1 MSEPNGS
8 GRRARIVELLREV
21 HRAITGSELSASLG
35 VSRQAIVNDM
45 AILRA
50 AGEPIGGS
58 PHGYR
63 WDGGPTSGVFAVLTC
78 SHDREGSQKELE
90 ALVAHGITVE
100 DVAIEHPLYGEVRA
114 ELTISSHRDVER
126 YMEVLHA
133 ADTQPLSSLTGGV
146 HRHRVRA
153 PDDVALASARGDL
166 ALLGFLHEGEPDE

>member
-1 MSEPNGS
+1 MSETKGS
-8 GRRARIVELLREV
+8 DRRERIVELLREA
-21 HRAITGSELSASLG
+21 HRAITGSQLSVSLG

-58 PHGYR
+58 PQGYN
-63 WDGGPTSGVFAVLTC
+63 WDGDRASGVFAVLTC
-78 SHDREGSQKELE
+78 AHDREGSQKELE
-90 ALVAHGITVE
+90 TLVAHGITVH

-114 ELTISSHRDVER
+114 DLMISSHRDVER
-126 YMEVLHA
+126 YAEVLHTS
-133 ADTQPLSSLTGGV
+133 DTESLSSLTGGV

-166 ALLGFLHEGEPDE
+166 ELLGFLHEG